1 LLGALAD
8 HASVLAAPSPGSAAS
23 TSGARLPETLDLMR
37 ALKTQF
43 DPARVLNRRRFVGF
57 I

>member
-8 HASVLAAPSPGSAAS
+8 HASVLAAPVAWKRGIDVWGKA
-23 TSGARLPETLDLMR
+23 PETLDLMR

-43 DPARVLNRRRFVGF
+43 DPARVLNPGRFVGF